1 MQLIMKATDLYEKL
15 SNLYGSPYPDKTIEK
30 KAAIKILEKNLK
42 ENTNLVEVVQEK
54 LQQLMQQQNMK
65 CKLSALIEDGF
76 WNKTY
81 KKELVIR
88 RYNPNQI

>member
-1 MQLIMKATDLYEKL
+1 MKATDLYEQL
-15 SNLYGSPYPDKTIEK
+15 SNLYGSPYPDKSLEK
-30 KAAIKILEKNLK
+30 KAAIRILEKTIK
-42 ENTNLVEVVQEK
+42 ENTALIEVIPVK
-54 LQQLMQQQNMK
+54 LQQVMQQQNMK
-65 CKLSALIEDGF
+65 CKLSALIEDTF